1 MQVEKAIARLKA
13 AGHDISDEYS
23 TEDCIGFL
31 NTAVQEICHQLT
43 AGKSPQMVK
52 EITLHDSES
61 LPPDYII
68 SCGNYPIKVT
78 GQSVMFTDPDIDALR
93 FRYFATKPQI
103 LDATGDM
110 PFIHEVLNDIAVR
123 LATILALNQNEYDIT
138 QDKALLDEVRQA
150 VAQGMGG

>member
-1 MQVEKAIARLKA
+1 MQIENAIAKLKA

-23 TEDCIGFL
+23 TDDCIGFL
-31 NTAVQEICHQLT
+31 NTAVQEICHQLI

-52 EITLHDSES
+52 EITIHDSES
-61 LPPDYII
+61 LPSDYVS
-68 SCGNYPIKVT
+68 SCGNYPVKVT
-78 GQSVMFTDPDIDALR
+78 GQMVTFTDTDIDSLR

-103 LDATGDM
+103 VDATGDM
-110 PFIHEVLNDIAVR
+110 PFTHEVLNDITVR
-123 LATILALNQNEYDIT
+123 LSTILALNQNEYDIT

>member
-31 NTAVQEICHQLT
+31 NTAVQEICHQLAT
-43 AGKSPQMVK
+43 GKSPQMVK

-78 GQSVMFTDPDIDALR
+78 GQAVTFTDPDIDTLR
-93 FRYFATKPQI
+93 FM
-103 LDATGDM
+103 DATGDM
-110 PFIHEVLNDIAVR
+110 PFVHEVLNDITVR
-123 LATILALNQNEYDIT
+123 LATLFALNQNEYDVS

>member
-31 NTAVQEICHQLT
+31 NTVVQEICHQLAT
-43 AGKSPQMVK
+43 GKSPQMVK

-78 GQSVMFTDPDIDALR
+78 GQMVTFTDTDIDSLR

-103 LDATGDM
+103 MDATGDM
-110 PFIHEVLNDIAVR
+110 PFTHEVLNDITVR
-123 LATILALNQNEYDIT
+123 LATVLALNQNEYDIT
-138 QDKALLDEVRQA
+138 QDKALLDEVRRA

>member
-1 MQVEKAIARLKA
+1 MQVEKAIAKLKS

-23 TEDCIGFL
+23 TDDCIGFL
-31 NTAVQEICHQLT
+31 NTSVQEICHQLAT
-43 AGKSPQMVK
+43 GKSPQMVK

-78 GQSVMFTDPDIDALR
+78 GQAVTFTNPDIDALR

-103 LDATGDM
+103 MNATGDM
-110 PFIHEVLNDIAVR
+110 PFVHEVLNDITVR
-123 LATILALNQNEYDIT
+123 LATLFALNQNEYDVS

>member
-1 MQVEKAIARLKA
+1 MQVEKAISRLKA

-31 NTAVQEICHQLT
+31 NTAVQEICHQLI
-43 AGKSPQMVK
+43 AGKSPQMAK

-68 SCGNYPIKVT
+68 SCGNYPVKVT
-78 GQSVMFTDPDIDALR
+78 GQAVTFTDPDVDALR

-103 LDATGDM
+103 MDVTGNM
-110 PFIHEVLNDIAVR
+110 PFVHEVLNDIAVR
-123 LATILALNQNEYDIT
+123 LATLFALNQNEYDVS

>member
-1 MQVEKAIARLKA
+1 MQVEKAIAKLKS

-23 TEDCIGFL
+23 AEDCIGFL
-31 NTAVQEICHQLT
+31 NTAVQEICHQLI
-43 AGKSPQMVK
+43 AGKSPQMVQ

-78 GQSVMFTDPDIDALR
+78 GQAVTFTDPDIDALR

-103 LDATGDM
+103 VDAAGDM
-110 PFIHEVLNDIAVR
+110 PFVHEVLNDITVR
-123 LATILALNQNEYDIT
+123 LATLFALNQNEYDVS

>member
-1 MQVEKAIARLKA
+1 MFVESAIARLKA

-31 NTAVQEICHQLT
+31 NTAVQEICHQLI

-61 LPPDYII
+61 LPTDYIV
-68 SCGNYPIKVT
+68 SCGNYPIKTT
-78 GQSVMFTDPDIDALR
+78 GQTVAFVDPSIDALR

-103 LDATGDM
+103 VDVTGDM
-110 PFIHEVLNDIAVR
+110 PFTHEALNDIAVR
-123 LATILALNQNEYDIT
+123 LATILALNQNEYDVS

>member
-31 NTAVQEICHQLT
+31 NTAVQEICHQLAT
-43 AGKSPQMVK
+43 GKSPQMVK

-78 GQSVMFTDPDIDALR
+78 GQAVTFTDPDVDALR

-103 LDATGDM
+103 VDATGNM
-110 PFIHEVLNDIAVR
+110 PFVHEALNDIAVR
-123 LATILALNQNEYDIT
+123 LATLFALNQNEYDVS

>member
-31 NTAVQEICHQLT
+31 NTAVQEICHQLAT
-43 AGKSPQMVK
+43 GKSPQMVK

-78 GQSVMFTDPDIDALR
+78 GQAVTLTDPDIDALR

-110 PFIHEVLNDIAVR
+110 PFVHEVLNDITVR
-123 LATILALNQNEYDIT
+123 LATLFALNQNEYDVS